1 MWALTLNKGRSCC
14 PRWGSSG
21 GREMSGDRQLIRRGA
36 FCWQLSSSSYFWWD
50 SHHPLREI
58 LSYHPKKYYCTTPEK
73 YYCFTPRNT
82 IAPPPRNTVA
92 IFLPKG
98 KSPPAR
104 PTPQFERV
112 FSVWLPFY
120 LGVWQ
125 IFGHSVAFPKEKVA
139 QPHSYSSFDNGP
151 SIWTNC
157 SNWKTSP

>member
-1 MWALTLNKGRSCC
+1 MWTFTRVSMWGLTWVVWIKGGA
-14 PRWGSSG
+14 RWGSSG

-50 SHHPLREI
+50 SHHLLREI
-58 LSYHPKKYYCTTPEK
+58 LSYHPKKYYCTT
-73 YYCFTPRNT
+73 
-82 IAPPPRNTVA
+82 PRNTVA

-151 SIWTNC
+151 SIWTNF
-157 SNWKTSP
+157 SNWKSSP